1 MLGATR
7 HVAIADE
14 FGRTCNLGTTR
25 TMANDGLLGSYS
37 RDRSLQ
43 VVAPV
48 ATPAGSPALVK
59 ASNLDGT
66 VVSSGVENRMADV
79 DNVSTTAT
87 TGGDSDTN
95 YEVEGQGRQGTHC
108 LKSLEARGSAFKG
121 LTYNE
126 QLRKLMTDDK
136 ALMS

>member
-14 FGRTCNLGTTR
+14 LGRSCNLGTTR
-25 TMANDGLLGSYS
+25 IMANAGLPGSYS

-48 ATPAGSPALVK
+48 ATPAGSPALVQ
-59 ASNLDGT
+59 ASNMDGT
-66 VVSSGVENRMADV
+66 VVSSGDENHKADV

-87 TGGDSDTN
+87 AGGDSDTN
-95 YEVEGQGRQGTHC
+95 YEVEGQGRQSTHC
-108 LKSLEARGSAFKG
+108 LKSL
-121 LTYNE
+121 
-126 QLRKLMTDDK
+126 KLDGVHSKD
-136 ALMS
+136 

>member
-14 FGRTCNLGTTR
+14 LGRSCNLGTTR
-25 TMANDGLLGSYS
+25 TMANAGLLGSYY
-37 RDRSLQ
+37 RARSLQ
-43 VVAPV
+43 AF
-48 ATPAGSPALVK
+48 
-59 ASNLDGT
+59 NLDGT

-87 TGGDSDTN
+87 AGGDSDTN
-95 YEVEGQGRQGTHC
+95 YEIEGQGRQGTHC

-121 LTYNE
+121 LNYNE